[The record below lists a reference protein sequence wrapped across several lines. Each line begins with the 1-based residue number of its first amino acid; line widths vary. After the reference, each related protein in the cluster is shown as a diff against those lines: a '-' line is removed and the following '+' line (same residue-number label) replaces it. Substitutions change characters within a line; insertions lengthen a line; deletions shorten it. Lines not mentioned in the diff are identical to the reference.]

1 VFTTLSCGNQENS
14 DSVDTDIVIS
24 GLVALADT
32 HIEGYVNSLEP
43 LALTQEVKSGQ
54 WEVMKGLLEA
64 VNNNQAEAL
73 LWFVLPDG
81 SYYTIEKGKTDQN
94 LSDRDY
100 FPDLII
106 DGKEVLGPLVESKA
120 TGNKS
125 IIAAVPVKVEGEVI
139 GALGAS
145 IFLDDLSNMLTTAL
159 DLPSGMV
166 FCAIDDENMVALHSD
181 TELIFTQNPDLPQNA
196 VFKTS
201 SLTGWEFS
209 LGFED

>member
-1 VFTTLSCGNQENS
+1 M
-14 DSVDTDIVIS
+14 VIS
-24 GLVALADT
+24 GLVALADA
-32 HIEGYVNSLEP
+32 HIEVYVNSLEP

-64 VNNNQAEAL
+64 VNNNQTEAL

-81 SYYTIEKGKTDQN
+81 SYYTVEKGKTDQN

-100 FPDLII
+100 FPGLM
-106 DGKEVLGPLVESKA
+106 GGNEVLGPLVASKV
-120 TGNKS
+120 TGKKS
-125 IIAAVPVKVEGEVI
+125 IITAVPVEIEGEVI

-159 DLPSGMV
+159 DLPNGMV
-166 FCAIDDENMVALHSD
+166 LCAIDDENMVALHSD

-201 SLTGWEFS
+201 PLTGWEFS
-209 LGFED
+209 LGFEY